1 MFLKYHFSGVYFV
14 QKIWHPVISR
24 IFGPPKSLHF
34 RWKIK
39 NVTKLMFGLSIGFQ
53 NGMSWP
59 HSNKTHKLVRVL
71 GNGPFLD
78 KGPGVV
84 GHGAG
89 SLTQQY
95 NSYAEQNL
103 KFSVYFMQQIKS
115 YAIFTFRQT
124 HRRTFCTLYTWA
136 RFFLYGNLYLSLHYV
151 PLLASL
157 THSLHLWRM
166 IFSIKTILKNCLL
179 LL

>member
-1 MFLKYHFSGVYFV
+1 
-14 QKIWHPVISR
+14 
-24 IFGPPKSLHF
+24 
-34 RWKIK
+34 
-39 NVTKLMFGLSIGFQ
+39 MFGLSIGFQ

-78 KGPGVV
+78 KEPGVV
-84 GHGAG
+84 GHGAI

-179 LL
+179 LLKWGFWLFWIKGKSWFSRFLLKLLFYNTNYWKSTLDWKWNHLRT